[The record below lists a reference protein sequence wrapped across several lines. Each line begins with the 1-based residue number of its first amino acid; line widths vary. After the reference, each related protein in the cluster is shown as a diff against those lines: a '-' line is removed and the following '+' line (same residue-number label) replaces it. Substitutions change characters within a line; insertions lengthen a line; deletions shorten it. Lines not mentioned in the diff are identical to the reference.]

1 MTSRETLAPGEPR
14 SGKRRGRRPS
24 ISRDELVRAARELG
38 PDGIGLQAVADA
50 LGVTRTSLYYYVKD
64 QAELGRL
71 VLTALIDEATNS
83 RWLPGEDAD
92 WSEWLEAFAVEL
104 RRKQLSVAPWM
115 RYAQR
120 NPLVTERSLAQMDRL
135 MEHLVRS
142 GFTMRLASQASVF
155 ITRIV
160 TATVHQEVAA
170 LTREGDTSRDMAE
183 LAAERDRLRTRPDNE
198 LRSIRKAWDVLD
210 RTDSE
215 TQFHFE
221 LRCALDGI
229 RDHLA
234 REGGAA
240 QVPARRSRGNGR
252 AR

>member
-1 MTSRETLAPGEPR
+1 M
-14 SGKRRGRRPS
+14 SGKGVLSVDGRPSPKRRGRRPS
-24 ISRDELVRAARELG
+24 ISREDLIREARRLG

-71 VLTALIDEATNS
+71 VLTALIDDATDE
-83 RWLPGEDAD
+83 RWLPSEKAD
-92 WSEWLEAFAVEL
+92 WSEWLEVFAFEL
-104 RRKQLSVAPWM
+104 RRKHLSVAPWL
-115 RYAQR
+115 RYAQH

-142 GFTMRLASQASVF
+142 GFSMQLASQASVF

-160 TATVHQEVAA
+160 MATVHQEVAA
-170 LTREGDTSRDMAE
+170 MAGDAETSRAMAD
-183 LAAERDRLRTRPDNE
+183 LAATRDRLRTRPDNE
-198 LRSIRKAWDVLD
+198 LRSIRKVWDALD

-215 TQFHFE
+215 TQLRFE

-229 RDHLA
+229 RAQLPAPRTRA
-234 REGGAA
+234 R
-240 QVPARRSRGNGR
+240 SGR

>member
-1 MTSRETLAPGEPR
+1 MTSHETLAPGDPR
-14 SGKRRGRRPS
+14 SGKRRGRRPT

-64 QAELGRL
+64 QTELGRL
-71 VLTALIDEATNS
+71 VLSALMDEATND
-83 RWLPGEDAD
+83 RWLPGEEAD
-92 WSEWLEAFAVEL
+92 WSDWLEAFAVEL

-155 ITRIV
+155 VTRIV
-160 TATVHQEVAA
+160 TATVHQEAAA
-170 LTREGDTSRDMAE
+170 LTRQGEASREMAQ

-198 LRSIRKAWDVLD
+198 LRSIRKAWDVLE

-215 TQFHFE
+215 TQFRFE

-229 RDHLA
+229 REFLA
-234 REGGAA
+234 REGAA
-240 QVPARRSRGNGR
+240 EATPARRSRGKGR
-252 AR
+252 GR